1 MKKSYVFIILALLI
15 VVIIGATLSP
25 GTITKL
31 RQGILMAAAPA
42 VHFSDGVRSLYSD
55 VNAGL
60 TTLDAAQA
68 EVAKLRSE
76 KDRLATENSYL
87 LDLRKEN
94 NRLREMLGFKQA
106 SQYRLMTAR
115 VVSRDPSNWWNTVM
129 INRGWSDD
137 ENLTPDLP
145 VVTPRG
151 VVGKTGTVSRSVTE
165 VILMVNENCKISSVI
180 EGSREQGIVVG
191 EGIAAEGKPKARMK
205 FIARNADIAVGERI
219 FTSGLGGVFP
229 SGLLLGTIEMVPPLS
244 ASENFGLYR
253 EAVIDTAVDP
263 SQLDELF
270 VVIGTK

>member
-1 MKKSYVFIILALLI
+1 LKKSYVFIALALLI
-15 VVIIGATLSP
+15 IVIIGATLSP
-25 GTITKL
+25 GAVTTF
-31 RQGILMAAAPA
+31 RQWALTAVAPA
-42 VHFSDGVRSLYSD
+42 VQFSDWVRSLYSD

-68 EVAKLRSE
+68 EVVKLRSE
-76 KDRLATENSYL
+76 NARLATENSYL
-87 LDLRKEN
+87 IDLRKEN

-151 VVGKTGTVSRSVTE
+151 IVGKTGTVSRSVTE
-165 VILMVNENCKISSVI
+165 VILMVNENCKISCVI
-180 EGSREQGIVVG
+180 EGSREQGIIVG
-191 EGIAAEGKPKARMK
+191 EGVAAEGKPKARMK
-205 FIARNADIAVGERI
+205 FIARNAEIAVGERV

-253 EAVIDTAVDP
+253 EAVLDTAVDP

-270 VVIGTK
+270 VVIGAK